1 MVSKSQY
8 ENNDNA
14 LTEVALALSMAF
26 FSIMILSIFTL
37 SNTSLNQKEKISIVE
52 GNTSKSID
60 KKKLIKIYF
69 YNDNFF
75 NENLKIIKNFKNIKE
90 NKILLLI
97 PSDITVEKLFYI
109 KSLTQ
114 FKNVKISRLS
124 NNIKKLITSKITKGE
139 DNEV

>member
-37 SNTSLNQKEKISIVE
+37 SNTSLNQKDKISIVE
-52 GNTSKSID
+52 GNTSKRID

>member
-1 MVSKSQY
+1 MKEIPLKVSK
-8 ENNDNA
+8 
-14 LTEVALALSMAF
+14 
-26 FSIMILSIFTL
+26 
-37 SNTSLNQKEKISIVE
+37 
-52 GNTSKSID
+52 
-60 KKKLIKIYF
+60 KKKIIKIYF

-139 DNEV
+139 DNEI

>member
-60 KKKLIKIYF
+60 KKKLIKVYF

-75 NENLKIIKNFKNIKE
+75 NENLKIIKDFKNIKE